1 MACDYRVCRD
11 SQCLWVRRKLT
22 IYTAVVYLKNR
33 ITRGW
38 AEENALGHKPIP
50 ADERKPFRDRILPV
64 LASSQPQIRAQL
76 VPILQTILQ
85 HDFPKKW
92 PDYMDITLQLINTN
106 DANSVFAGLQCLL
119 SVCRTYRFKAGEERA
134 DLDKIVTISFTSLL
148 NIGSRLVDENSLEA
162 AEMLRMLIKC
172 YKHTIYVS
180 GSECAA

>member
-1 MACDYRVCRD
+1 M
-11 SQCLWVRRKLT
+11 LT
-22 IYTAVVYLKNR
+22 IRTAVVYLKNR

-50 ADERKPFRDRILPV
+50 ADERKPFRDRLLPV

-134 DLDKIVTISFTSLL
+134 DLDKIVTVSFPSLL

-162 AEMLRMLIKC
+162 GEMLRMLIKC

-180 GSECAA
+180 GKQCCSATRLLTIPV